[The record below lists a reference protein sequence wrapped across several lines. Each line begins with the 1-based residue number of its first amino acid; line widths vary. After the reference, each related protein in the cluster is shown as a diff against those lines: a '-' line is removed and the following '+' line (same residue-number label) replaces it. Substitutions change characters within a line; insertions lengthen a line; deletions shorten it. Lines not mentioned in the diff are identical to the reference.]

1 MTTLNTQ
8 YRNYLKDMQLSQ
20 EHVTYDYWLYNI
32 FNKKFET
39 FVPDDFQIGPDGAY
53 NYEEDPN
60 YVKEKSKVM
69 EDIKIIHLKSNAQR
83 LETWIAMVNG
93 DIVGHIY
100 MEREENEKIK
110 FLDAWVHEDHR
121 RKGIFRSLWDAR
133 WDYVQAK
140 YQGYLVYAWCKPASL
155 PLLLEKGFDA
165 GETCTYVEKIVE

>member
-1 MTTLNTQ
+1 MATLQTQ
-8 YRNYLKDMQLSQ
+8 YQNYLKDMQLSQ

-53 NYEEDPN
+53 NYEEDTN

-100 MEREENEKIK
+100 MEREEKNK
-110 FLDAWVHEDHR
+110 
-121 RKGIFRSLWDAR
+121 S
-133 WDYVQAK
+133 
-140 YQGYLVYAWCKPASL
+140 
-155 PLLLEKGFDA
+155 
-165 GETCTYVEKIVE
+165 